1 MIAVNGQIRVEH
13 PAQTEKPSMTPN
25 LIVSYDDTANDRDA
39 LVLGRLFMDAGA
51 SAALA
56 YVRHARAPQRAQEVA
71 EEHSADELLARGA
84 SSIGAAHLPRH
95 VVVHAST
102 GEGLRELAL
111 RDGADLIVFGSDYR
125 TAAGTVRPG
134 KSTDR
139 LLHGG
144 TVAVALAPAGLS
156 SRGAVRVAHVGV
168 LADDGDDAAWR
179 TARSLAAALGAGI
192 AGDGD
197 SPDLLVVGSSAGA
210 QVGRVSLSASAEY
223 EIETSGV
230 PVLVLP
236 RGVAVE
242 FPEPSLNAA

>member
-1 MIAVNGQIRVEH
+1 
-13 PAQTEKPSMTPN
+13 MTAKI
-25 LIVSYDDTANDRDA
+25 IVSYDDTANDRDA
-39 LVLGRLFMDAGA
+39 LILGRLFMDAGA

-56 YVRHARAPQRAQEVA
+56 YVRHARAPERAQEVA
-71 EEHSADELLARGA
+71 EERSADELLARGA

-111 RDGADLIVFGSDYR
+111 REAADLIVFGSDYR

-144 TVAVALAPAGLS
+144 PVAVALAPAGLS
-156 SRGAVRVAHVGV
+156 SRGAVRVAQVGV
-168 LADDGDDAAWR
+168 LADGDDAAWR
-179 TARSLAAALGAGI
+179 TARSLAGALGAGI
-192 AGDGD
+192 AVEGEAA
-197 SPDLLVVGSSAGA
+197 DLIVVASSAGA
-210 QVGRVSLSASAEY
+210 PVGQVSLSAAAEY

-242 FPEPSLNAA
+242 FPEPALSAA